1 MGYRLDEIDRRI
13 LYDLMIDARGT
24 SAPEMAETLDVS
36 PGTIRNRIANLE
48 DAGVITGFRATV
60 DFARGEGFV
69 RSVYIC
75 TAPVEQTRSLAERAE
90 TVSGVVHVQTLTG
103 GTQNLHVT
111 AVGTDVSD
119 TERIARELSAIGLS
133 IDDQS
138 FVHEEQHIP
147 FAPYGP
153 TQSRETP
160 GVPDLISLS
169 GGSEIIELTA
179 GTDAPIVGHTLAEA
193 VTEELLDED
202 TLVISIERGDSFVT
216 PRGGTEIEPYDV
228 VTLLSR
234 DDVEEQTISAFRS
247 G

>member
-1 MGYRLDEIDRRI
+1 MGYRLDEIDRQI

-36 PGTIRNRIANLE
+36 PGTIRNRIANLK
-48 DAGVITGFRATV
+48 DAGVITGFRVTV
-60 DFARGEGFV
+60 DFTRGEGFV
-69 RSVYIC
+69 RSVYVC
-75 TAPVEQTRSLAERAE
+75 TAPVEQKRALAERAE

-103 GTQNLHVT
+103 GVRNLHVT
-111 AVGTDVSD
+111 AVGADVSD
-119 TERIARELSAIGLS
+119 TERIASELSTIGLS

-138 FVHEEQHIP
+138 FVHKERHVP

-153 TQSRETP
+153 TQSRETS
-160 GVPDLISLS
+160 GIPDLISLS

-179 GTDAPIVGHTLAEA
+179 GTDAPIVGRTIAEA
-193 VTEELLDED
+193 VNEGLLDQD

-216 PRGGTEIEPYDV
+216 PRGETEIEPYDV

-247 G
+247 P